1 MIRRDYNLFGRVWAD
16 DDPAT
21 VEDQLSDPSAGLTS
35 AGFLRAAIRR
45 GVRVWGSLA
54 LAGLLLGAGLTL
66 ASPSLGQAE
75 TTLLLTVGPEAAPG
89 TAIQN
94 EQVVAESRPVA
105 ALALKKLRLPEDPGS
120 FQQSY
125 TVAVLTDQALL
136 VTVSAPSSSE
146 AVTRAK
152 ALAAAFL
159 QFRTG
164 VLEAQQRGYFQA
176 LDQNVSQQRQLV
188 DTLGRQIRQVSAQP
202 PSTSQRA
209 RIGALQSD
217 RRDANNTLQTIV
229 QNVATEKAAA
239 ENVTNQQ
246 VSQSKVVNPASP
258 ILQSRHARLKHV
270 ILYSVMGLIVGL
282 VLGLAIVIVR
292 ALVSDRLRKRD
303 DVAYALGAP
312 VRLSVGKVERRRLLA
327 GRPQLTAVQGTDVQR
342 IATYLR
348 RAVARTSRGTASLA
362 VVPVDSTQAAAL
374 SVVALALSCAER
386 GRRVVIADLAP
397 GRPAASLVDT
407 AEPGVRK
414 VSVEGRELVL
424 VVPEAGDDM
433 PSGPLGTARPAHPA
447 LASAA
452 KSADLLITLT
462 ALDPALG
469 GEHLAT
475 WATDAVVMVTAGRSS
490 WTKIHAAGEMIRLA
504 GTRLV
509 SAVLVGADK
518 TDESLG
524 MTGGPGPEPDVDA
537 MTEDLRIDAES
548 S

>member
-1 MIRRDYNLFGRVWAD
+1 MIRRGYNLFGRVWAD
-16 DDPAT
+16 DDPTT

-35 AGFLRAAIRR
+35 AGFLRGAIRR

-66 ASPSLGQAE
+66 ASPSLSQAE

-105 ALALKKLRLPEDPGS
+105 ALTLKKLRLTEDPGS

-152 ALAAAFL
+152 ALATAFL

-164 VLEAQQRGYFQA
+164 VLEAQQRGYFKA

-188 DTLGRQIRQVSAQP
+188 STLSGQIRQVSAQP

-246 VSQSKVVNPASP
+246 VSQSKVVNPAAP

-282 VLGLAIVIVR
+282 ALGLAIVIIR

-312 VRLSVGKVERRRLLA
+312 VRLSVGKVERRRLLG
-327 GRPQLTAVQGTDVQR
+327 GRPQLTAVQGADVQR
-342 IATYLR
+342 IAAYLR
-348 RAVARTSRGTASLA
+348 RTAARTSRGAASLA
-362 VVPVDSTQAAAL
+362 VVPVDSTQPAAL

-386 GRRVVIADLAP
+386 GRRVVVADLAP
-397 GRPAASLVDT
+397 GRPAASLVDS

-414 VSVEGRELVL
+414 VSAEGRELVL

-433 PSGPLGTARPAHPA
+433 PSGPLGASRVHPA

-452 KSADLLITLT
+452 KSADLLVTL
-462 ALDPALG
+462 AVLDPALG

-490 WTKIHAAGEMIRLA
+490 WTKIHAAGEMLRLA

-524 MTGGPGPEPDVDA
+524 VTGGPGPEPDVDV
-537 MTEDLRIDAES
+537 MTEGLRIDAES

>member
-16 DDPAT
+16 DDPTT

-35 AGFLRAAIRR
+35 AGFLRGAIRR

-66 ASPSLGQAE
+66 ASPSLSQAE

-105 ALALKKLRLPEDPGS
+105 ALTLKKLRLTEDPGS

-152 ALAAAFL
+152 ALATAFL

-164 VLEAQQRGYFQA
+164 VLEAQQRGYFKA

-188 DTLGRQIRQVSAQP
+188 STLSGQIRQVSAQP

-246 VSQSKVVNPASP
+246 VSQSKVVNPAAP

-282 VLGLAIVIVR
+282 ALGLAIVIIR

-312 VRLSVGKVERRRLLA
+312 VRLSVGKVERRRLLG
-327 GRPQLTAVQGTDVQR
+327 GRPQLTAVQGADVQR
-342 IATYLR
+342 IAAYLR
-348 RAVARTSRGTASLA
+348 RTAARTSRGAASLA
-362 VVPVDSTQAAAL
+362 VVPVDSTQPAAL

-386 GRRVVIADLAP
+386 GRRVVVADLAP
-397 GRPAASLVDT
+397 GRPAASLVDS

-414 VSVEGRELVL
+414 VSAEGRELVL

-433 PSGPLGTARPAHPA
+433 PSGPLGASRVHPA

-452 KSADLLITLT
+452 KSADLLVTL
-462 ALDPALG
+462 AVLDPALG

-524 MTGGPGPEPDVDA
+524 VTGGPGPEPDVDV
-537 MTEDLRIDAES
+537 MTEGLRIDAES